1 MAVEDDLSNLNTV
14 LSAVVVPVGSQ
25 PIRRIYN
32 NVTEK
37 LPTTAELPC
46 YVIRWGKPIKSNM
59 MTFGGTVR
67 EQREYV
73 LRFLYK
79 PVGQGTL
86 NDNLVE
92 ILAYQQPTLN
102 ALYARIFLFSTVLAQ
117 YPVSCGMPIEFSDD
131 WAGQKHQGF
140 DTVITVIEQVK
151 VNFGS

>member
-1 MAVEDDLSNLNTV
+1 MSVSDDLSNLNTV

-46 YVIRWGKPIKSNM
+46 YVIRWGKPSKMNI
-59 MTFGGTVR
+59 MTFGTTR

-73 LRFLYK
+73 IRFLYK

-86 NDNLVE
+86 ADNMTDI
-92 ILAYQQPTLN
+92 ILYRQPTLT
-102 ALYARIFLFSTVLAQ
+102 ALYARIGLFSTVLGQ
-117 YPVSCGMPIEFSDD
+117 YPILCGMPVEFSDD
-131 WAGQKHQGF
+131 WNGQKHQGF
-140 DTVITVIEQVK
+140 DITLTVIDQQK
-151 VNFGS
+151 VTFGS

>member
-1 MAVEDDLSNLNTV
+1 MSVSDDLSNLNTV

-92 ILAYQQPTLN
+92 IQIRY
-102 ALYARIFLFSTVLAQ
+102 
-117 YPVSCGMPIEFSDD
+117 E
-131 WAGQKHQGF
+131 WH
-140 DTVITVIEQVK
+140 
-151 VNFGS
+151 